1 MKDLTVEPVVM
12 VIQDLWVVIFQKGK
26 RMMFKMVNEKK
37 ESVANNFADLKKLS
51 PMEKHQNNVISIL
64 I

>member
-1 MKDLTVEPVVM
+1 M
-12 VIQDLWVVIFQKGK
+12 VIQDLCVVIFQKGK